1 MGLKGLNIGTR
12 LSLGFGLVLLL
23 LVVTGA
29 VGYWG
34 TGKIA
39 GTSLSMISMESKTGE
54 YFARARANALFL
66 RMYEKDFFI
75 NMGDPAKQAEYE
87 KEWDE
92 KRERLE
98 IWLSDLEKMPL
109 SGEDRET
116 VRNIRSEMV
125 KYVSAFKS
133 VTAMIR
139 EGKIRTTQEAN
150 QAIIPFKDTAHKV
163 QELTSD
169 ASKAAFEKMSVKE
182 KAITMLDRRLS
193 RTLLVLPLV
202 AILLAIVVT
211 VLIRRSIVVP
221 IRTMNDMLDDI
232 ASGEGDLTKRLDV
245 SSTDELGKMG
255 ASFNTFIKKL
265 HDIISQVAQSTVQ
278 VSAAATQLYSSA
290 VQMATGAEEVAA
302 QSGTV
307 ATASEEMA
315 ATSGEIAQNCTFAAE
330 GAKQANGSATTGAAV
345 VETTVG
351 VMGRIAERVKE
362 SAQTVAS
369 LGERGDQIG
378 AIIGTIED
386 IADQTNLLALNA
398 AIEAARAG
406 EQGRGFAVV
415 ADEVRALAERT
426 TKATREIGT
435 MIKAIQGETRGAV
448 TAMEEGVREVEKG
461 TAEAARSGDAIQDIL
476 NQINA
481 VTMQVNQI
489 ATAAEEQTAT
499 TCEINNNMQQITEVV
514 QETAKGAQESA
525 TAASQLASLAEGLHR
540 LVGQFRLAS

>member
-1 MGLKGLNIGTR
+1 MGLKGLKIGTR
-12 LSLGFGLVLLL
+12 LSLGFGLMLLL
-23 LVVTGA
+23 LIVTGA

-39 GTSLSMISMESKTGE
+39 GTSLSMIAMESKTGE
-54 YFARARANALFL
+54 YFARARANVLFL
-66 RMYEKDFFI
+66 RTFEKDFFI
-75 NMGDPAKQAEYE
+75 NMGDAEKQAGYE
-87 KEWDE
+87 KQWEE
-92 KRERLE
+92 KRARLE
-98 IWLSDLEKMPL
+98 MWFSELEKMPL
-109 SGEDRET
+109 SEEDKAA
-116 VRNIRSEMV
+116 VRTIRAEMG
-125 KYVSAFKS
+125 KYVSGFKS

-139 EGKIRTTQEAN
+139 EGKIKTTQEAN
-150 QAIIPFKDTAHKV
+150 QAITPYKDAAHNMEK
-163 QELTSD
+163 LTSD
-169 ASKAAFEKMSVKE
+169 AGKAAFEKMRVKE
-182 KAITMLDRRLS
+182 KEITMLDRRLS
-193 RTLLVLPLV
+193 RILFVLPFV
-202 AILLAIVVT
+202 AILLAIAVT
-211 VLIRRSIVVP
+211 VLIRRSILTP
-221 IRTMNDMLDDI
+221 IRTMNAMLDDI

-255 ASFNTFIKKL
+255 VSFNTFIEKL
-265 HDIISQVAQSTVQ
+265 HGIISQVEHSTVQ
-278 VSAAATQLYSSA
+278 VAAAANQLYSSS

-315 ATSGEIAQNCTFAAE
+315 ATSTEIAQNCTYAAE
-330 GAKQANGSATTGAAV
+330 GAKQANGSAMTGAAV
-345 VETTVG
+345 VETTVD
-351 VMGRIAERVKE
+351 VMGRIAERVRE
-362 SAQTVAS
+362 SAQTVGS
-369 LGERGDQIG
+369 LGERSDQIG

-435 MIKAIQGETRGAV
+435 MIKAIQDETRGAV
-448 TAMEEGVREVEKG
+448 TAMEDGVREVEKG
-461 TAEAARSGDAIQDIL
+461 TVEAARSGDAIQDIL

-481 VTMQVNQI
+481 VSMQVNQI

-514 QETAKGAQESA
+514 YETAKGAQESA
-525 TAASQLASLAEGLHR
+525 VAASQLASLADGLHR
-540 LVGQFRLAS
+540 LVGQFKLA